1 MSEVDTYEIN
11 PNIDAGFK
19 EKSTSEQSFQ
29 ERREV
34 FVEHKIEDITTQI
47 ASNMRANLN
56 PEIANSPVET
66 PSYENPLSL
75 DILGQYFG
83 NVEINPQEKAPIDI
97 YPYGEFDY
105 RNVDI
110 QELYEDFTAE
120 KLVPVLLWSSAMLKL
135 PVETYE
141 SSMDLQNFK
150 ITPEIKEEILGYM
163 LKKDNKEVSDV
174 IEVISKQPP
183 ENITGEDIEY
193 LVEARKHRGG
203 ITKEE
208 VDKEANKV
216 REQIKPLLLENK
228 WENLPPEL
236 LSHVLSIGA
245 PKETVELGDLVSD
258 VYPVFERYREDINK
272 ALKLAFIDKEK
283 FAKKYVENDE
293 VREKFDR
300 FIFDLRNKAPRLSYK
315 AASALGSMVLI
326 VAACSPMVSG
336 TTEADK
342 PVAVIT
348 ESSEIPDQRGGDIL
362 KLVKD
367 GSIIGSNDFIKEN
380 QEIREVQEIEDIINI
395 TNWEGYELESIE
407 DIEPTYYTPS
417 RVSKL
422 WVVPLVDLPM
432 DRQIDKDKQILEYQL
447 YPGRLNSLKIN
458 KKITI
463 STPDK
468 YKIII
473 GIPESFIDEHLF
485 HVSFST
491 LLEVSYP
498 DDTTIVFSTEE
509 KKPDTI
515 QLLREEYLRSNQFS
529 ALGMDSLIIP
539 NILYNTN
546 NNDKEVLENFSSIT
560 KVDGIQY
567 EFREVKAFT
576 ELIHKD
582 SLSDEFIHALLYRYL
597 DSNNKIP
604 PRYWQEEFAEGFSQ
618 DELVTHNEMLNSL
631 DRIIELTN
639 WKEYKLES
647 IEEIDPVYYI
657 PNPDSPW
664 GSFLWIIP
672 FKQGT
677 EFFDTDRPTLEY
689 QLFSGKSNSLE
700 ITRLFTVSTKDG
712 HRILLG
718 EVDKAYEDTQFDA
731 KLITL
736 LEITDPENNNIKFC
750 LEDKNVDES
759 KKNWD
764 LYKNIISSFG
774 RQKFFF
780 YNRMFTVT
788 NIFHSGFREFN
799 DLLNQYDPS
808 YYLIGKKYESQEIDN
823 FLDIFD

>member
-1 MSEVDTYEIN
+1 MSEVNTYEIK
-11 PNIDAGFK
+11 PNTNMGFK

-29 ERREV
+29 ERREST
-34 FVEHKIEDITTQI
+34 VEHKIEDITTQI
-47 ASNMRANLN
+47 ASNMQANLD
-56 PEIANSPVET
+56 PEIANSSIEAPLNE
-66 PSYENPLSL
+66 SPLSL

-83 NVEINPQEKAPIDI
+83 NIEVNSQQKTSIDI
-97 YPYGEFDY
+97 YPYGKFDY
-105 RNVDI
+105 RDISI
-110 QELYEDFTAE
+110 QELNEDFTPA
-120 KLVPVLLWSSAMLKL
+120 KLVSTLLWSSAMLKL
-135 PVETYE
+135 PVETHR

-163 LKKDNKEVSDV
+163 LKEDNKEMSDAIKV
-174 IEVISKQPP
+174 VSKQPS
-183 ENITGEDIEY
+183 ENITDEDIEY
-193 LVEARKHRGG
+193 LVEARRNGGG

-208 VDKEANKV
+208 VDKEADRV
-216 REQIKPLLLENK
+216 RKLIKPLLLENK
-228 WENLPPEL
+228 WEDLPPEV
-236 LSHVLSIGA
+236 LSHVLSISA
-245 PKETVELGDLVSD
+245 QKETVELGDLISD
-258 VYPVFERYREDINK
+258 VYPGFEKYRDDINE
-272 ALKLAFIDKEK
+272 ALKLAFLDKEK
-283 FAKKYVENDE
+283 FVEKYVENDT
-293 VREKFDR
+293 VRERFDR
-300 FIFDLRNKAPRLSYK
+300 FVFDLRNKAPRLSYK
-315 AASALGSMVLI
+315 AAIALSSMTLI
-326 VAACSPMVSG
+326 VAACSPIVNG
-336 TTEADK
+336 ATEEDK

-348 ESSEIPDQRGGDIL
+348 ESSEIPDQTGGDIL

-367 GSIIGSNDFIKEN
+367 GSIIRSNDFIKEN
-380 QEIREVQEIEDIINI
+380 QEIREVQEIEDIIDI

-417 RVSKL
+417 RASKL
-422 WVVPLVDLPM
+422 WVIPLVDLPM

-463 STPDK
+463 STPDR

-498 DDTTIVFSTEE
+498 DNTTIVFSTEE
-509 KKPDTI
+509 KNPDTI

-539 NILYNTN
+539 DILYNTN

-560 KVDGIQY
+560 KTDGIQY

-582 SLSDEFIHALLYRYL
+582 FLSHEFIHALLYRYL
-597 DSNNKIP
+597 DSNNKMP

-639 WKEYKLES
+639 WQEYKLES
-647 IEEIDPVYYI
+647 TEEIDPVYYI

-664 GSFLWIIP
+664 GSFLWIVP

-689 QLFSGKSNSLE
+689 QLFSGKSNSLK
-700 ITRLFTVSTKDG
+700 IKRLFTVSTKDG

-736 LEITDPENNNIKFC
+736 LEIIDPENNNIKFC
-750 LEDKNVDES
+750 LEDKNVHES
-759 KKNWD
+759 KKKWD
-764 LYKNIISSFG
+764 LYKNIISSSG

-780 YNRMFTVT
+780 YNRMFTVS

-808 YYLIGKKYESQEIDN
+808 YYLIGKKYEPQEIDN